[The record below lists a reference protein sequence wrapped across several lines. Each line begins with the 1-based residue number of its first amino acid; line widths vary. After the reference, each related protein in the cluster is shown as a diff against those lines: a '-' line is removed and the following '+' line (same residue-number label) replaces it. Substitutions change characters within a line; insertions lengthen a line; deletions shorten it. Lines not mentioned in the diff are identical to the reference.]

1 MKLCK
6 ITLNKNP
13 TLKLQVAYKFVM
25 KPKYAEFQFLM
36 LSTGRA
42 LFIYLFSASNSQ
54 KLKY

>member
-13 TLKLQVAYKFVM
+13 MLKLQAAYKFVM

-42 LFIYLFSASNSQ
+42 LFIYLFSASDSQ